1 MPTRDQLTRAY
12 QNAVERLRADTVRAT
27 QDLWR
32 ALPDYRDA
40 DIARFRRTVIPVV
53 RSASQRV
60 AQLTAAYQMRSLE
73 ELGDRVPMA
82 LVPAS
87 EIAEPRGV
95 DAQTVYQRP
104 AVTVYT
110 ELSQGAPLALA
121 VAAGARRLQSLV
133 ETDLQLVKVAQSRQ
147 SIAASSF
154 EFYRRV
160 LTGNENC
167 ALCVIASTQRYHKRA
182 LMPIHPGCDC
192 SVEVL
197 AVDQDPGQVIDP
209 ALLEGTHGKVAELT
223 GVADRGGRAPDYRE
237 LIVTS
242 EHGEI
247 GPYLRWRAD
256 AFTGPADI

>member
-1 MPTRDQLTRAY
+1 MPTREQLTRAY
-12 QNAVERLRADTVRAT
+12 QSAVERLRVDTVRAT
-27 QDLWR
+27 QDIWR
-32 ALPDYRDA
+32 ALPDYRDQ
-40 DIARFRRTVIPVV
+40 DIARFRRTTIPLV
-53 RSASQRV
+53 RAASQRV
-60 AQLTAAYQMRSLE
+60 AQLTAAYQMRSLA
-73 ELGDRVPMA
+73 ELDDNVPMA
-82 LVPAS
+82 LLPAGQ
-87 EIAEPRGV
+87 IAEPRGV
-95 DAQTVYQRP
+95 PAQTVYDRP

-110 ELSQGAPLALA
+110 ELSRGASLPVA

-133 ETDLQLVKVAQSRQ
+133 ETDLQLVKVAQAHR

-167 ALCVIASTQRYHKRA
+167 ALCVIASTQRYRKRN

-247 GPYLRWRAD
+247 GPYLRWRSD
-256 AFTGPADI
+256 AFTGPDDL